1 MRESRE
7 IDVEEV
13 ERDPPKYF
21 VKKGY
26 AMLNFVDKVERITLK
41 TLALILLL
49 SIVLGTVQLGHVI
62 IAEILEA
69 PYYLVESKVLFRSFS
84 LFLVILIGM
93 ELLRL
98 VKHSIASR
106 DIDLR
111 LVLEVAV
118 IALCN
123 KIITIDIQNVIW
135 GIMLG
140 IAALLVAVAAAYFVV
155 MRSKNSR

>member
-1 MRESRE
+1 
-7 IDVEEV
+7 
-13 ERDPPKYF
+13 
-21 VKKGY
+21 
-26 AMLNFVDKVERITLK
+26 MLNIVDRVERI
-41 TLALILLL
+41 ALQILMLMLLL
-49 SIVLGTVQLGHVI
+49 SVVLGTVQLGHVI
-62 IAEILEA
+62 VAEILEA
-69 PYYLVESKVLFRSFS
+69 PYYLVESKVLFKSFS

-123 KIITIDIQNVIW
+123 KIITIDIQNVTW
-135 GIMLG
+135 GVMLG
-140 IAALLVAVAAAYFVV
+140 IAGILVAVAAVYFVV
-155 MRSKNSR
+155 MRCRNSE